1 MGFKESMLGFSS
13 KNEKNQ
19 RILRKITY
27 ENKKQGKDPLYFE
40 VGKRA
45 SYNNEELGVISAIF
59 FEEMKSDKYGDVI
72 HSVYIRK
79 PNGEEFI
86 WKELWRDRIVEF
98 DVDLD

>member
-1 MGFKESMLGFSS
+1 MNFKDAVSNLTS
-13 KNEKNQ
+13 KGTGRQ
-19 RILRKITY
+19 HILRKITY

-45 SYNNEELGVISAIF
+45 SYNNDELGVISAIF
-59 FEEMKSDKYGDVI
+59 FEEMKSDRFRDVI

-86 WKELWRDRIVEF
+86 WKELWKDRVVEF